1 MRVRGKVG
9 EPVDKG
15 FPFTVCCLLFQMPEG
30 HEREQHL
37 LRLRRT
43 LVEAAGTTVL
53 TT

>member
-1 MRVRGKVG
+1 MG
-9 EPVDKG
+9 EPADKG
-15 FPFTVCCLLFQMPEG
+15 FSFTGCCLFFQMSEE

-43 LVEAAGTTVL
+43 LVEAAGTPVL